1 MDFHTL
7 TTDHLPLINPAPP
20 KLKNIPSSYFST
32 TQPHLPPNA
41 KQSLILNMSKS
52 IAGLKLDLS
61 SHKPSTKSSTLST
74 SVTKTQGHK
83 SFDKP
88 LASKIVPKLHLSIN
102 NSRDSKDFSTA
113 LTSSRSNLKAG
124 QSSLNT
130 SRILKDSNSRQSITK
145 RPQSKEVDSKLS
157 TFPMSSSAA
166 LRIFKSH
173 LTLWEQGEIL
183 DHSQIY
189 YIGQKSCKV
198 KSFNGAN
205 NGFDDERND
214 YKAQIGDH
222 IAYRYEIIQVLG
234 KGSFGQVF
242 KVMDH
247 KNKEFQALKI
257 IRNKAR
263 FHQQGAV
270 EVKVLQMLKNLDRE
284 DKNHVIHIKEAFCFR
299 DHLCI
304 TFEILSINLYELLKS
319 NGFNGLSL
327 SLIQRFTFQLL
338 SGLKLAKDQKI
349 IHCDLKPENILLK
362 QSNKSCIKI
371 IDFGSSCF
379 EDQRVFSYIQ
389 SRFYRAPEIILGLP
403 YSSAIDMW
411 SLGCIL
417 VELYTGVPLF
427 PGENELDQ
435 LLCMMEV
442 LGLPPESLMKT
453 ASRTKIFFD
462 NENRPKIVPNSRGKK
477 RFPGSKHLNDVIL
490 GTDKNFQDFVAR
502 CLEWNPLMRLTPE
515 QGLAHCWIKAI
526 DNVLVT
532 PRSRRMS
539 LANDAQGLNSSGMLN
554 TVRNNQRAGGMGP
567 AASGVGKVGVGAG
580 SAGNAGNAGY
590 LNGGNSN
597 LAKFTSV
604 MVGNNSTRH
613 SKTSSFVFV

>member
-1 MDFHTL
+1 
-7 TTDHLPLINPAPP
+7 
-20 KLKNIPSSYFST
+20 
-32 TQPHLPPNA
+32 
-41 KQSLILNMSKS
+41 MSKS
-52 IAGLKLDLS
+52 ITGLKLDLS
-61 SHKPSTKSSTLST
+61 SHKTSTKSSTLST
-74 SVTKTQGHK
+74 SVSKAQGHK

-102 NSRDSKDFSTA
+102 HSRDSKDFSIP

-130 SRILKDSNSRQSITK
+130 SRILKENNSRQSITK
-145 RPQSKEVDSKLS
+145 RPQSKEIDSKLS
-157 TFPMSSSAA
+157 TFPMSSSTA

-189 YIGQKSCKV
+189 YIGQKSAKI

-205 NGFDDERND
+205 NGFDDDRND

-270 EVKVLQMLKNLDRE
+270 EVKVLQMLRNLDKE

-403 YSSAIDMW
+403 YSTAIDMW

-442 LGLPPESLMKT
+442 LGLPPESLIKS

-462 NENRPKIVPNSRGKK
+462 SENKPKIVPNSRGKK
-477 RFPGSKHLNDVIL
+477 RFPGSKHLNDVIS

-515 QGLAHCWIKAI
+515 QGLAHCWIRAI

-539 LANDAQGLNSSGMLN
+539 LASDPPGLNSSGMLS
-554 TVRNNQRAGGMGP
+554 TVRNNQRIAGLGP
-567 AASGVGKVGVGAG
+567 ATGANGKI
-580 SAGNAGNAGY
+580 GNNGGNGGI
-590 LNGGNSN
+590 GGNSN
-597 LAKFTSV
+597 AGGSGLAKFTSV
-604 MVGNNSTRH
+604 VVGNNSTRH